1 MELTPGHP
9 IKVVVRRTGLSAHV
23 IRVWEKR
30 YQAVV
35 PARTETNRRLY
46 SDEDIIRLQWL
57 QQAVQAGQSIGRIA
71 RLPTA
76 ELVKLVGAE
85 RAVAPLALRPTDS
98 EGGEKDRCDP
108 SEFLARALAAVQ
120 ELDAV
125 ALEEQL
131 VRASI
136 ALSQWHLFQEVV
148 QPLMEHIGQM
158 WQEGTLRIADEHLA
172 SAVVRSFIGNMRASF
187 QVSEAAPHVVATTP
201 AGQLHEMGALFA
213 AVAATSE
220 GWNSTFLGPNLPAEE
235 IAWAVAQKGAKAVL
249 LSIVYPADDA
259 HLGGELVKLRRL
271 LGDDIALLV
280 GGRAAPQ
287 YQRFLDQAGAVTLA
301 NLSDLRDS
309 LSRLRQEGD
318 RPVTPTR

>member
-30 YQAVV
+30 YRAVE

-46 SDEDIIRLQWL
+46 SDEDIARLQWL
-57 QQAVQAGQSIGRIA
+57 QQAVQAGHSIGRIA
-71 RLPTA
+71 RLSTA
-76 ELVKLVGAE
+76 ELVKLVSAE
-85 RAVAPLALRPTDS
+85 QAVAPLAQKPTDS
-98 EGGEKDRCDP
+98 AGGEP
-108 SEFLARALAAVQ
+108 GEFLERALAAVQ
-120 ELDAV
+120 RLDAV

-148 QPLMEHIGQM
+148 QPLMERIGQM
-158 WQEGTLRIADEHLA
+158 WHEGTLRIADEHLA
-172 SAVVRSFIGNMRASF
+172 SAVVRSFIGNLRASF
-187 QVSEAAPHVVATTP
+187 QVSATAPHVVATTP

-213 AVAATSE
+213 SVVATSE

-235 IAWAVAQKGAKAVL
+235 IAGAVAQKGAKAVL
-249 LSIVYPADDA
+249 LSIVYPGDDP

-271 LGDDIALLV
+271 LGDDIALLA

-287 YQRFLDQAGAVTLA
+287 YRRFLDQAGAVTFA
-301 NLSDLRDS
+301 SLSELRDS
-309 LSRLRQEGD
+309 LNSLRQETVPAEG
-318 RPVTPTR
+318 

>member
-85 RAVAPLALRPTDS
+85 RVPLAQKPTDGG
-98 EGGEKDRCDP
+98 GGE
-108 SEFLARALAAVQ
+108 SGEFLARALAAVQ

-201 AGQLHEMGALFA
+201 AGQLHEMGALLA
-213 AVAATSE
+213 SVVATSE
-220 GWNSTFLGPNLPAEE
+220 GWNSTFLGPNLPTEE
-235 IAWAVAQKGAKAVL
+235 IAGAVAQKGAKAVL
-249 LSIVYPADDA
+249 LSIVYPGDDA

-271 LGDDIALLV
+271 LGDDIALLA

-287 YQRFLDQAGAVTLA
+287 YRRFLDQAGAVTPA
-301 NLSDLRDS
+301 NLRDLRDS
-309 LSRLRQEGD
+309 LSRLRQE
-318 RPVTPTR
+318 TIPTEG

>member
-46 SDEDIIRLQWL
+46 SDEDIARLQWL
-57 QQAVQAGQSIGRIA
+57 QQAVQAGHSIGRIA
-71 RLPTA
+71 RLSTA
-76 ELVKLVGAE
+76 ELVKLVSAE
-85 RAVAPLALRPTDS
+85 QVVAPLAQKPTDGV
-98 EGGEKDRCDP
+98 GGEP
-108 SEFLARALAAVQ
+108 GEFLARALAAVR
-120 ELDAV
+120 ELDEV

-136 ALSQWHLFQEVV
+136 ALSQWHLLEDVV
-148 QPLMEHIGQM
+148 QPLMERIGQM
-158 WQEGTLRIADEHLA
+158 WQEGTVRIADEHLA
-172 SAVVRSFIGNMRASF
+172 SAVVRSFIGNLRASF
-187 QVSEAAPHVVATTP
+187 QVSATAPHIVATTP

-213 AVAATSE
+213 AVVATSE
-220 GWNSTFLGPNLPAEE
+220 GWNATFLGPNLPAEE
-235 IAWAVAQKGAKAVL
+235 IAGAVAQKGAKTVL
-249 LSIVYPADDA
+249 LSIVYPSDDP

-271 LGDDIALLV
+271 LGDDIALLA
-280 GGRAAPQ
+280 GGRAAQQ
-287 YQRFLDQAGAVTLA
+287 YRRFLDQAGAVTLA

-309 LSRLRQEGD
+309 LNSLRQETVLAEG
-318 RPVTPTR
+318 

>member
-9 IKVVVRRTGLSAHV
+9 IKVAVRRTGLSAHV

-30 YQAVV
+30 YQAVE

-46 SDEDIIRLQWL
+46 SDEDIARLQWL
-57 QQAVQAGQSIGRIA
+57 QQAVQAGHSIGRISH
-71 RLPTA
+71 LSTD
-76 ELVKLVGAE
+76 ELVKLVNAE
-85 RAVAPLALRPTDS
+85 RAVAPLAQKPTDGA
-98 EGGEKDRCDP
+98 GGEP
-108 SEFLARALAAVQ
+108 GEFLARALVAVQ
-120 ELDAV
+120 KLDAV

-136 ALSQWHLFQEVV
+136 ALSQWHLLEEVI

-201 AGQLHEMGALFA
+201 AGQLHEMGALLA
-213 AVAATSE
+213 SVVATSE
-220 GWNSTFLGPNLPAEE
+220 GWNSTFLGPNLPTEE
-235 IAWAVAQKGAKAVL
+235 IAGAVAQKGAKAVL
-249 LSIVYPADDA
+249 LSIVYPGDDA

-271 LGDDIALLV
+271 LGDDIALLA

-287 YQRFLDQAGAVTLA
+287 YRRFLDQAGAVTPA
-301 NLSDLRDS
+301 NLRDLRDS
-309 LSRLRQEGD
+309 LSRLRQE
-318 RPVTPTR
+318 TIPTEG